1 MKYVG
6 LLLIPLFA
14 VLMIG
19 GPGCTPSQDEPAVKT
34 EQAPEKKIEAPVVE
48 KTEKVVVETEKVEVE
63 VEEPVADPAEAEEAG
78 KGLMD
83 QVKEKAEE
91 EAGEEIEKIEI
102 E

>member
-1 MKYVG
+1 
-6 LLLIPLFA
+6 
-14 VLMIG
+14 MIG

-34 EQAPEKKIEAPVVE
+34 EPAPEKKVETPVVE
-48 KTEKVVVETEKVEVE
+48 KTEKVVVETEKIEVE
-63 VEEPVADPAEAEEAG
+63 VEEPVADQAEAEEAG

-83 QVKEKAEE
+83 QVKDKAEE